1 MDNLI
6 PLIVFI
12 VIFNLIRNI
21 IKSVQ
26 AGKTTAARQPVVAN
40 PAQQQKLPA
49 EQGIEQLMAKL
60 GIAPPVVE
68 QIRDQRYDQVPGF
81 DEVEEEE
88 ADEYETEAAVE
99 VPAPLAAAAVRS
111 QPMKQSTAKPYRPSS
126 IAVGLQQ
133 VLTKRDPLVSAFIF
147 HEIFGPPLAGRR
159 RR

>member
-26 AGKTTAARQPVVAN
+26 AGKTTAARRAAVSPVPV
-40 PAQQQKLPA
+40 QQSKLPA

-60 GIAPPVVE
+60 GIMPPMVE
-68 QIRDQRYDQVPGF
+68 QISAQRYDQVPDF
-81 DEVEEEE
+81 DEMEEDE
-88 ADEYETEAAVE
+88 ADEYEAETEVE
-99 VPAPLAAAAVRS
+99 VLAPLVPVRS
-111 QPMKQSTAKPYRPSS
+111 QPMKQITAKPCRPSS
-126 IAVGLQQ
+126 VAASLQQ

-147 HEIFGPPLAGRR
+147 HEIFGPPVAGRR

>member
-6 PLIVFI
+6 PFIVFI

-26 AGKTTAARQPVVAN
+26 AGKTTAARRPVVAN
-40 PAQQQKLPA
+40 PVQQPKLPA

-60 GIAPPVVE
+60 GIAPPAVE
-68 QIRDQRYDQVPGF
+68 QIREQR
-81 DEVEEEE
+81 VEEDE

-111 QPMKQSTAKPYRPSS
+111 QPMKQNTAKPCRPSS
-126 IAVGLQQ
+126 VAAGLQQ
-133 VLTKRDPLVSAFIF
+133 VLTKRDPLVSAYIF
-147 HEIFGPPLAGRR
+147 HEIFGPPVAGRR

>member
-6 PLIVFI
+6 PLIIFI
-12 VIFNLIRNI
+12 VVFNMIRNI

-26 AGKTTAARQPVVAN
+26 AGKTNAARRAAVSPV
-40 PAQQQKLPA
+40 QQSKQPA

-60 GIAPPVVE
+60 GIMPPVVE
-68 QIRDQRYDQVPGF
+68 KISYQHYDQVTDF
-81 DEVEEEE
+81 DETEEDE
-88 ADEYETEAAVE
+88 ADVYETETKVE
-99 VPAPLAAAAVRS
+99 VLAPVAAVRS
-111 QPMKQSTAKPYRPSS
+111 HPMKQIIAKPSRPSS
-126 IAVGLQQ
+126 VAAGLQQ

>member
-1 MDNLI
+1 MDNI
-6 PLIVFI
+6 VPLIVFI

-26 AGKTTAARQPVVAN
+26 AGKTTAARPAVAN
-40 PAQQQKLPA
+40 PVQQPKLPV

-60 GIAPPVVE
+60 GIAPPAVE
-68 QIRDQRYDQVPGF
+68 QISDQRYDQVPGF
-81 DEVEEEE
+81 DEVEEE
-88 ADEYETEAAVE
+88 DEYETEAVVK
-99 VPAPLAAAAVRS
+99 VPAPPAAVAVRS

-126 IAVGLQQ
+126 VAVGLQQ
-133 VLTKRDPLVSAFIF
+133 VLTKRDPLISAFIF

>member
-6 PLIVFI
+6 PLIIFI
-12 VIFNLIRNI
+12 VVFNMIRNI

-26 AGKTTAARQPVVAN
+26 AGKTNAARRAAVSPV
-40 PAQQQKLPA
+40 QQSKQPA

-60 GIAPPVVE
+60 GIMPPVVE
-68 QIRDQRYDQVPGF
+68 KISYQHYDQVTDF
-81 DEVEEEE
+81 DETEEDE
-88 ADEYETEAAVE
+88 ADVYETETKVE
-99 VPAPLAAAAVRS
+99 VLAPVAAVRS
-111 QPMKQSTAKPYRPSS
+111 HPMKQINAKPCRPSS
-126 IAVGLQQ
+126 VAAGLQQ

>member
-26 AGKTTAARQPVVAN
+26 AGKTTTARRPAVASPVQQP
-40 PAQQQKLPA
+40 KLPA

-60 GIAPPVVE
+60 GIAPPAVE
-68 QIRDQRYDQVPGF
+68 QKSDQRYEEDLDY
-81 DEVEEEE
+81 DEMDEYE
-88 ADEYETEAAVE
+88 ADEYEAEAEVE
-99 VPAPLAAAAVRS
+99 VLAPLAAVRS
-111 QPMKQSTAKPYRPSS
+111 QPMKQSTAKPCRPSS
-126 IAVGLQQ
+126 VATGLQQ
-133 VLTKRDPLVSAFIF
+133 VLTKRDSLVSAYIF
-147 HEIFGPPLAGRR
+147 HEIFGPPVTGRR